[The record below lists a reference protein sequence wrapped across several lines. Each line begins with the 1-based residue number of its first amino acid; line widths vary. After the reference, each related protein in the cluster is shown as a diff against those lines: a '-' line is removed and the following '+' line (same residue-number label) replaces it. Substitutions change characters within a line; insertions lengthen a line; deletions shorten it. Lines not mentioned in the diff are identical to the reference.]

1 MRSLPFLLVL
11 SLLIGPLRILPAQ
24 EEEEVPR
31 VLYTPYY
38 EFRDGIYLGIDDVK
52 ANDPVPLA
60 RIVSDRINHD
70 REFFNELII
79 KGEIV
84 LYDDSGVRVVVK
96 TSEIWGY
103 ALNGR
108 LFIMVGGRF
117 QRIILQG
124 NISQFMASETTIE
137 KAYYGEEDTTDR
149 YTTTQDLYRGFY
161 RDRYYYRNLTA
172 EGRLCLYD
180 FESNALEEYDPASL
194 EKLLE
199 RDSLLFS
206 EYTSLKRR
214 EKKKQMVSFIRRY
227 NQNHPLYFPATK

>member
-1 MRSLPFLLVL
+1 MKSLPILLAL
-11 SLLIGPLRILPAQ
+11 SLLIVPFGILSAQ
-24 EEEEVPR
+24 EDEEIPL

-60 RIVSDRINHD
+60 RIVSNRIDYD
-70 REFFNELII
+70 REFFDELIL
-79 KGEIV
+79 KGVIV
-84 LYDDSGVRVVVK
+84 LYDDSGVRAVVK
-96 TSEIWGY
+96 TTDIWGY

-108 LFIMVGGRF
+108 LHIMVGGRF

-124 NISQFMASETTIE
+124 SISQFMASETTIE

-172 EGRLCLYD
+172 EGKLCLYD
-180 FESNALEEYDPASL
+180 FESNALEAYEPSSL

-206 EYTSLKRR
+206 EYTSLKKRDKR
-214 EKKKQMVSFIRRY
+214 KQMVDFIRRY